1 MHICDGL
8 MPFGQTLFYLVIA
21 LIFVILSFIMTLY
34 WANKELNKIKVIMLA
49 VLVPVIFALQALNI
63 SMPWGISGHM
73 VGAAMAAIILGSP
86 FPVVLLM
93 TLILL
98 AQAILFAD
106 GGIAII
112 GANVINMG
120 VITSFVGF
128 YSYGAMKNKF
138 GMIVASFAAAWLSI
152 FIAAEACALELY
164 IAGIFPLREGLTF
177 MGLYYAG
184 IGIFE
189 GIITAIIVIV
199 IMLLVGD
206 NTNDENKK

>member
-1 MHICDGL
+1 
-8 MPFGQTLFYLVIA
+8 
-21 LIFVILSFIMTLY
+21 
-34 WANKELNKIKVIMLA
+34 
-49 VLVPVIFALQALNI
+49 
-63 SMPWGISGHM
+63 
-73 VGAAMAAIILGSP
+73 
-86 FPVVLLM
+86 
-93 TLILL
+93 
-98 AQAILFAD
+98 
-106 GGIAII
+106 
-112 GANVINMG
+112 MG

-177 MGLYYAG
+177 MGLHYAG

-189 GIITAIIVIV
+189 GIITAIVVIV
-199 IMLLVGD
+199 IMLLVGG